1 MSTNKDKGFLAGLA
15 SMAHILI
22 LFLLVYG
29 FIVWVF
35 KGPIGEKVLF
45 LIILVLFYFFY
56 LWGTTLM

>member
-1 MSTNKDKGFLAGLA
+1 MATDKDKGFLAGLA
-15 SMAHILI
+15 SMAHIL
-22 LFLLVYG
+22 LFLLLVYG

>member
-15 SMAHILI
+15 SLAHILI
-22 LFLLVYG
+22 LFLLVYSA
-29 FIVWVF
+29 IVWIV

-45 LIILVLFYFFY
+45 VIILILFYFFY

>member
-15 SMAHILI
+15 SMAHILL

-29 FIVWVF
+29 FITWVF